1 MSVIPFP
8 VKAGADVAKEAR
20 EFADAVAAGKHGDI
34 TAAIVITSG
43 TGLDTH
49 YWGDG
54 MNLVDAI
61 GILETAKHHLIRR
74 LLDE

>member
-1 MSVIPFP
+1 MTVIPFP
-8 VKAGADVAKEAR
+8 VKPSADIAGEAR
-20 EFADAVAAGKHGDI
+20 AFADAVDAGEHGTIEAAML
-34 TAAIVITSG
+34 ITSG

-54 MNLVDAI
+54 LNLIDAI